1 MSLNQV
7 QESAI
12 EKLKA
17 QQAKTDEDSPVY
29 VVAEQLMDICR
40 NEPQSAE
47 LLDKDLDNPEMS
59 IKRAEVQIKAFVDK
73 IHEKKGGNIVA
84 LSLAKAEK
92 ILREFYG
99 LPERGEKQDLKPASD
114 DDEKPLDL
122 MDFLRG

>member
-1 MSLNQV
+1 MSLNKV

-47 LLDKDLDNPEMS
+47 LIDKDLDNPEMS
-59 IKRAEVQIKAFVDK
+59 IKRAEGKIKAFVDE
-73 IHEKKGGNIVA
+73 IHKKKGGNIVA

-99 LPERGEKQDLKPASD
+99 LPERGESRDLKPASD